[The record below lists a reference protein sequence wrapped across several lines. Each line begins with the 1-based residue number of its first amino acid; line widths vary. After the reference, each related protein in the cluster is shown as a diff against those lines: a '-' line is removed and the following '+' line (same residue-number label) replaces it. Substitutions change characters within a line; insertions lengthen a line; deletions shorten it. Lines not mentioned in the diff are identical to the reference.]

1 MRVVVDELKGNMINI
16 DLGLQPS
23 EIDRL
28 IGLLEM
34 LKSNHDQHFH
44 ISSNFDGACR
54 VGEITFYVK
63 EPNEPDDI
71 HLLSRALSPGDI
83 IPL

>member
-1 MRVVVDELKGNMINI
+1 MRVVVDELADNMFNI
-16 DLGLQPS
+16 DLGLQPT

-28 IGLLEM
+28 ISFLEM
-34 LKSNHDQHFH
+34 LKSDHDQHFH

-54 VGEITFYVK
+54 IGEFTFYVK
-63 EPNEPDDI
+63 DPNEPDDI
-71 HLLSRALSPGDI
+71 HLLGRALSPGDI